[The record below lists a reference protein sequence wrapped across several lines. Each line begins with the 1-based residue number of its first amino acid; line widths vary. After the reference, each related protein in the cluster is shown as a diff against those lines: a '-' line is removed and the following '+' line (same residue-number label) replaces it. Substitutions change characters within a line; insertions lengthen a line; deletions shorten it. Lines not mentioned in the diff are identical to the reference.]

1 MVYALPDAME
11 RSGAKQM
18 TATQQTISPVD
29 GRLYAERPFA
39 AAAAIDSALNRAARA
54 QGEWARRAI
63 ADRAAFCSRFCAALV
78 SHIDEIALE
87 LSWQMGRP
95 LAQTPGEV
103 KTCVERAHFMIAAA
117 EEGLAPLDPGPKE
130 GFKRYVKRVPLGV
143 VFVIAPW
150 NYPFLTA
157 VNTII
162 PAIMAGNAVVLKHA
176 AQTQLVA
183 ERFQQ
188 AFDEAGLPE
197 NVFQHLHISGA
208 TAEAL
213 VKDARIAHVAFTG
226 SIAVGHAVSRAAADR
241 FISVGLELGGKD
253 PAYVR
258 ADADLAFAAET
269 LVDGSFFNSGQS
281 CCGIER
287 IYVHEAVFDEFVARA
302 VAITNQYQLGD
313 PTDPAVNLGPVVSAK
328 AAAFIRAQVAEAVTQ
343 GARTLIETSRFSA
356 DAAESPYMAP
366 QILVDVTHGMRVMS
380 EETFGPVVGIMKVAS
395 DEQAIRLMN
404 DSQYGLTAAIFTA
417 DLAAAEAIG
426 ARIETGTVF
435 MNRCDSLDPAL
446 PWVGVKDTGRG
457 HTLSVWGYE
466 HLTRPQS
473 FNLRLSGG

>member
-1 MVYALPDAME
+1 MSAL
-11 RSGAKQM
+11 
-18 TATQQTISPVD
+18 QQTISPVD
-29 GRLYAERPFA
+29 GRVFAEREFA
-39 AAAAIDSALNRAARA
+39 GTAAIDATLDRAVAA
-54 QGEWARRAI
+54 QRDWARRSI
-63 ADRAAFCSRFCAALV
+63 AERAAFCEHFCEALLGRA
-78 SHIDEIALE
+78 DEIGLE
-87 LSWQMGRP
+87 LAWQMGRP
-95 LAQTPGEV
+95 VAQAPGEV
-103 KTCVERAHFMIAAA
+103 RTCVERARFMIAHA
-117 EEGLAPLDPGPKE
+117 EAGLAALDPGAKA

-157 VNTII
+157 VNTVI

-183 ERFQQ
+183 ERFAQ
-188 AFDEAGLPE
+188 AFEAAGLPAG
-197 NVFQHLHISGA
+197 VFQYLHIAGA

-213 VKDARIAHVAFTG
+213 VRDKRIAHVAFTG
-226 SIAVGHAVSRAAADR
+226 SVPVGHAVSRAASDR

-258 ADADLAFAAET
+258 ADADIAFAAEN
-269 LVDGSFFNSGQS
+269 LVDGAFFNSGQS

-287 IYVHEAVFDEFVARA
+287 IYVHASVFEDFLAQA
-302 VAITNQYQLGD
+302 VAVTNQYRLGD
-313 PTDPAVNLGPVVSAK
+313 PTDAATNLGPVVSAK
-328 AAAFIRAQVAEAVTQ
+328 AAQFIRGQVDEAMAQ
-343 GARTLIETSRFSA
+343 GATPLIDPARFGL
-356 DAAESPYMAP
+356 DAGTGPYMAP
-366 QILVDVTHGMRVMS
+366 QILVDVSHRMRVMT

-395 DEQAIRLMN
+395 DAEAIELMN
-404 DSQYGLTAAIFTA
+404 DSPYGLTAALFSR

-426 ARIETGTVF
+426 AQLETGTVF
-435 MNRCDSLDPAL
+435 LNRCDNLDPAL

-473 FNLRLSGG
+473 FHLRLSEGS

>member
-1 MVYALPDAME
+1 MT
-11 RSGAKQM
+11 SKQ
-18 TATQQTISPVD
+18 TTISPINGSV
-29 GRLYAERPFA
+29 YAERPFA
-39 AAAAIDSALNRAARA
+39 APAEIDAALARA
-54 QGEWARRAI
+54 VTAQAGWAGRTI
-63 ADRAAFCSRFCAALV
+63 AERAAFCGKFCDALLA
-78 SHIDEIALE
+78 HIDDIALE

-95 LAQTPGEV
+95 VSQTPGEV
-103 KTCVERAHFMIAAA
+103 KTCIDRARFMIAAA
-117 EEGLAPLDPGPKE
+117 EPGLAPLDPGPKA

-188 AFDEAGLPE
+188 AFDEAGLPAG
-197 NVFQHLHISGA
+197 VFQHLHIAGA

-213 VKDARIAHVAFTG
+213 VKDSRIAHVAFTG
-226 SIAVGHAVSRAAADR
+226 SVAVGHAVSRAAADR

-258 ADADLAFAAET
+258 ADANLAFAAEN
-269 LVDGSFFNSGQS
+269 LVDGAFFNSGQS

-287 IYVHEAVFDEFVARA
+287 IYVHGAVFDEFVERA
-302 VAITNQYQLGD
+302 VAVTNQYRLGN

-328 AAAFIRAQVAEAVTQ
+328 AAGFIRDQMAEAVTQ
-343 GARTLIETSRFSA
+343 GAKALINPANFAA
-356 DAAESPYMAP
+356 DAPGTPYMAP
-366 QILVDVTHGMRVMS
+366 QILVDVTHGMRVMT
-380 EETFGPVVGIMKVAS
+380 EETFGPVVGIMKVSS
-395 DEQAIRLMN
+395 DEEAVRLMN
-404 DSQYGLTAAIFTA
+404 DSAYGLTAALFTT

-435 MNRCDSLDPAL
+435 LNRCDSLDPAL

-457 HTLSVWGYE
+457 HTLSLWGYE

-473 FNLRLSGG
+473 FHLRLP

>member
-1 MVYALPDAME
+1 MAE
-11 RSGAKQM
+11 
-18 TATQQTISPVD
+18 TQQTISPID
-29 GRLYAERPFA
+29 GSVYAERPFA
-39 AAAAIDSALNRAARA
+39 RSSEIDAALDRAVRA
-54 QGEWARRAI
+54 QRDWAGRRI
-63 ADRAAFCSRFCAALV
+63 AERAAFCARFCAALL

-87 LSWQMGRP
+87 LTWQMGRP
-95 LAQTPGEV
+95 VAQTPGEV
-103 KTCVERAHFMIAAA
+103 KTCIERAKFMIAAA
-117 EEGLAPLDPGPKE
+117 EQGLAPLDPGPKE

-162 PAIMAGNAVVLKHA
+162 PAIMAGNVVVLKHA

-197 NVFQHLHISGA
+197 NVFQYLHIASA

-213 VKDARIAHVAFTG
+213 VKDVRIAHVAFTG
-226 SIAVGHAVSRAAADR
+226 SVAVGHAVSRAAADR

-258 ADADLAFAAET
+258 ADADLAFAAEN
-269 LVDGSFFNSGQS
+269 LVDGAFFNSGQS

-287 IYVHEAVFDEFVARA
+287 IYVHETVFDEFVERA
-302 VAITNQYQLGD
+302 VVVTNEYRLGNPID
-313 PTDPAVNLGPVVSAK
+313 RSVNLGPVVSAK
-328 AAAFIRAQVAEAVTQ
+328 AASFIRAQVVEAVAQ
-343 GARTLIETSRFSA
+343 GARTLIDPARFAA
-356 DAAESPYMAP
+356 DAPGSPYMAP
-366 QILVDVTHGMRVMS
+366 QILVDVTHAMRVMT
-380 EETFGPVVGIMKVAS
+380 EESFGPVVGIMKVGD
-395 DEQAIRLMN
+395 DEEAIRLMN
-404 DSQYGLTAAIFTA
+404 DSAYGLTAALFTA
-417 DLAAAEAIG
+417 NLSAAEAIG
-426 ARIETGTVF
+426 ARLETGTVF
-435 MNRCDSLDPAL
+435 MNRCDNLDPAL

-473 FNLRLSGG
+473 FHLRLSGG